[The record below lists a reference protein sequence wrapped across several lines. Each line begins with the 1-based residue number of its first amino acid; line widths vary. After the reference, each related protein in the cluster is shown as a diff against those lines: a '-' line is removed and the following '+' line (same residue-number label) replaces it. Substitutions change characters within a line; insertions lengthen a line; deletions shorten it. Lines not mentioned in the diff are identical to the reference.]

1 MQLQT
6 TTDLL
11 IGQWATAP
19 RLEAAIEAPLDVL
32 RDEVCVALT
41 ALDRMRE
48 IDNAEGVW
56 LDYLGVRVGIRRP
69 STTDPAA
76 DLRWGLEGPP
86 QSRGFDQVPFA
97 GDEVNAA
104 VYPLPDAVFRRF
116 VRARVVLIFGDGT
129 AQTFARGVQEIDP
142 DAILVDNRDMTVDV
156 TTLYVEVLELADS
169 TGALPRSAG
178 VTVTYATP

>member
-48 IDNAEGVW
+48 LDNAEGVW

-169 TGALPRSAG
+169 IGALPRSAG